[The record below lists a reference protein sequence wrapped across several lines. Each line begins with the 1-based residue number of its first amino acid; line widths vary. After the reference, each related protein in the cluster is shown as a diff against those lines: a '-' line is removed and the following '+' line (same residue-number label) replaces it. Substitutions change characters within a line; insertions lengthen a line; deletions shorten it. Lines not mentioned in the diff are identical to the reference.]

1 MLIHFSISNH
11 TDMKIIFIPF
21 ISIVLSVSVSCK
33 SKAQKD
39 AQAHMDNIEK
49 AMKENSPQKNDERPT
64 GTTTSPNI
72 PQGLESLI
80 GEWELVKF
88 ISDRN
93 GNSKID
99 PEEESQGKLERPDYL
114 KFNADGTCEYSPVK
128 IPARYVIET
137 KDDGRKSLVI
147 YDPTGPEVAT
157 RYVMSVTDK
166 ELVVYRV
173 VDSFEIFRRL

>member
-1 MLIHFSISNH
+1 MFS
-11 TDMKIIFIPF
+11 
-21 ISIVLSVSVSCK
+21 VALSCK

-49 AMKENSPQKNDERPT
+49 TMKENSPQTNGEQSKA
-64 GTTTSPNI
+64 TTTSPHI
-72 PQGLESLI
+72 PRGLESLI

-128 IPARYVIET
+128 IPARYVIDT
-137 KDDGRKSLVI
+137 KDDGRKRLVI
-147 YDPTGPEVAT
+147 YDPLGPEVAT
-157 RYVMSVTDK
+157 RYIMSVTDK
-166 ELVVYRV
+166 ELVAYLVL
-173 VDSFEIFRRL
+173 DSFEIFRRL